1 MDSPNMFLDSFEQ
14 ELKCR
19 IFTVFFSG
27 EKCNHKTILSYP
39 NVILSGI

>member
-19 IFTVFFSG
+19 TFTVFFLMWEYS
-27 EKCNHKTILSYP
+27 HKTMLSYP
-39 NVILSGI
+39 NVFLSGI